1 MLGSHCFPTTDYACL
16 VRALQFVGT
25 RTHHPSHR
33 RIVSTDNVIP
43 SVNLIGVMS
52 LPHSISTRYN
62 ATVTAFHKTA
72 QVWFDFNAMNLIIA
86 VNRIYFPI
94 VKQYGYIVGSPSH
107 IVVFPWTF
115 RIFGNKNLHS
125 DSVDVR
131 EYVELSF
138 MISDAGRPDALSVC
152 FLSTFEPESGII
164 DRNAVECI
172 AAELPVDKIL

>member
-1 MLGSHCFPTTDYACL
+1 MLGSHCFAVADYTCFI
-16 VRALQFVGT
+16 RAFQFVGT
-25 RTHHPSHR
+25 CAHHPSHR
-33 RIVSTDNVIP
+33 RVVCTDDIIFPVNFVGVVSF
-43 SVNLIGVMS
+43 S
-52 LPHSISTRYN
+52 HSISTRYN

-72 QVWFDFNAMNLIIA
+72 QVWFDFNTMNLIIA

-138 MISDAGRPDALSVC
+138 MISDAGSPDALSVC